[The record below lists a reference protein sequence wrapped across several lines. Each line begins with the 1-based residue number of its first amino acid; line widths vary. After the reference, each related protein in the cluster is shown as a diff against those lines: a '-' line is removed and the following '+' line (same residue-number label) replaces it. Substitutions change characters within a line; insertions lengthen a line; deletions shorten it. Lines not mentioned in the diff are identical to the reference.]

1 VVQVQVQVNVHQG
14 VSNVNE
20 SHIISSRYLWGSDG
34 DLNFFFRPKGEIFIY
49 QMGDEEI
56 MYTQL
61 ADEYIIQWGGN
72 PLYDSGYDCETFET
86 FSEGLKVWEMS
97 EVTTV

>member
-1 VVQVQVQVNVHQG
+1 MNK
-14 VSNVNE
+14 E

-34 DLNFFFRPKGEIFIY
+34 NETFFFRPKGEIFIY

-56 MYTQL
+56 MQTQL
-61 ADEYIIQWGGN
+61 DDEYIIQWGGS

-86 FSEGLKVWEMS
+86 FAEGLKVWEMS
-97 EVTTV
+97 EL